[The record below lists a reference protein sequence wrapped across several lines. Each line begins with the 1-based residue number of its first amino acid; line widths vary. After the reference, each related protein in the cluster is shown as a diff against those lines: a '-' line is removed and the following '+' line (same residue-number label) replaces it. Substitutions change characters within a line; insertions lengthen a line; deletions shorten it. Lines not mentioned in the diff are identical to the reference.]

1 MIASTAASQPPHFLK
16 GAPGA
21 SEASQT
27 VIAFD
32 SHRTSTS
39 VPFTLVDGRIF
50 VNVRLN
56 GEGPFAF
63 LFDTGGNA
71 VISAKVAERLHLSS
85 GSTETGT
92 GMGEKPVTAVDT
104 TVREVQI
111 GDLRLS
117 NLAFHAI
124 AMDDTPAVFGR
135 QPVDG
140 IIGFPILEQLIV
152 EVDYQ
157 SKSLKMTLPSAY
169 TPRKSGTT
177 VHFTRARWVPLIDAS
192 LDGVLGKFG
201 VDTGARLSLLL
212 YGPFVKQ
219 NNLREKYHS
228 AVSGVTG
235 WGLGGPIRSQLAR
248 GQQFTIDNLTI
259 RDPLVRLPLQT
270 SGGTTASDTAGVIG
284 SDILRQFN
292 ITFDYASQ
300 TITFEKN
307 NHYGARSNFDRVGL
321 WLGQDSAGFTVI
333 DVISGSP
340 ADIAG
345 IKVGDKILAV
355 DGKPAATL
363 ELVEVREEFRND
375 PAGKKMQLKVQSG
388 PQSERLSLP
397 CANSSSNANA
407 FHPNCRWHP
416 APRPTRK
423 IQTRLSVILAP
434 EAKRVR

>member
-1 MIASTAASQPPHFLK
+1 MCLRFHCFLLLLLLTASVALSQSPYFLQ
-16 GAPGA
+16 GSPSG
-21 SEASQT
+21 SQT
-27 VIAFD
+27 NQTGMAFD
-32 SHRTSTS
+32 SQRTSTS
-39 VPFTLVDGRIF
+39 VPFTMVDGRIF
-50 VNVRLN
+50 VNVTLN

-71 VISAKVAERLHLSS
+71 VINARVAERLHLSA

-124 AMDDTPAVFGR
+124 AMDDTPVVFGR

-157 SKSLKMTLPSAY
+157 AKRLNMTMPIAYKSQ
-169 TPRKSGTT
+169 KSGTT
-177 VHFTRARWVPLIDAS
+177 MHFTRARWVPLIDAS
-192 LDGVLGKFG
+192 LDGVPGKFG

-219 NNLREKYHS
+219 NNLREKYHP

-248 GQQFTIDNLTI
+248 GQQFVMDNLTI
-259 RDPLVRLPLQT
+259 SDPLVRLPLQI
-270 SGGTTASDTAGVIG
+270 SGGTTLSDTAGVIG

-307 NHYGARSNFDRVGL
+307 NHYGAHSNFDRVGL

-340 ADIAG
+340 ADLAG
-345 IKVGDKILAV
+345 IKVGDKILAI
-355 DGKPAATL
+355 DGMPVVTNDMKRHGEDIRAL
-363 ELVEVREEFRND
+363 DLVEVREEFRDD
-375 PAGKKMQLKVQSG
+375 PAGKKIQL
-388 PQSERLSLP
+388 
-397 CANSSSNANA
+397 
-407 FHPNCRWHP
+407 
-416 APRPTRK
+416 
-423 IQTRLSVILAP
+423 
-434 EAKRVR
+434 

>member
-1 MIASTAASQPPHFLK
+1 VSYATKFSLFLLVRRFDRINGGVPAATLSSRFAS
-16 GAPGA
+16 A

-32 SHRTSTS
+32 LQRSSTS

-50 VNVRLN
+50 VNVKLN

-71 VISAKVAERLHLSS
+71 IIGAKVAERLHLSV

-104 TVREVQI
+104 TVREIQI

-135 QPVDG
+135 HPVDG

-152 EVDYQ
+152 EVDYHA
-157 SKSLKMTLPSAY
+157 KRLNIMLPSAY
-169 TPRKSGTT
+169 SPRKSGTT
-177 VHFTRARWVPLIDAS
+177 THFTRARWVPLIDAS
-192 LDGVLGKFG
+192 LDGVAGKFG

-212 YGPFVKQ
+212 YGPFVEQ
-219 NNLREKYHS
+219 NNLREKYHP

-248 GQQFTIDNLTI
+248 
-259 RDPLVRLPLQT
+259 
-270 SGGTTASDTAGVIG
+270 GTTASDTAGVIG

-307 NHYGARSNFDRVGL
+307 NHYGERSNSDRVGL
-321 WLGQDSAGFTVI
+321 WLGQDTAGFAVV
-333 DVISGSP
+333 DVVSGSP
-340 ADIAG
+340 ADGAG
-345 IKVGDKILAV
+345 IKVGDQILAI
-355 DGKPAATL
+355 DGKSAATL

-375 PAGKKMQLKVQSG
+375 PAGKKMQLKVRSG
-388 PQSERLSLP
+388 
-397 CANSSSNANA
+397 A
-407 FHPNCRWHP
+407 
-416 APRPTRK
+416 T
-423 IQTRLSVILAP
+423 
-434 EAKRVR
+434 VREIIVTLRELV

>member
-1 MIASTAASQPPHFLK
+1 MRLKLYYSFLLPLLVASIAVSQPQHFLQ
-16 GAPGA
+16 GSPSG
-21 SEASQT
+21 SQNTQT
-27 VIAFD
+27 VVAFD
-32 SHRTSTS
+32 SQRTSTS
-39 VPFTLVDGRIF
+39 VPFTLVDDRIF
-50 VNVRLN
+50 VNVKLN

-71 VISAKVAERLHLSS
+71 VIGAKVAERLHLAS
-85 GSTETGT
+85 GNTETGT

-192 LDGVLGKFG
+192 LDGVPGKFG

-219 NNLREKYHS
+219 NNLRAKYHPE
-228 AVSGVTG
+228 VSGVTG

-248 GQQFTIDNLTI
+248 GQQFVIDNLTI
-259 RDPLVRLPLQT
+259 HDPLVRLPLQT

-292 ITFDYASQ
+292 ITFDYGSQ

-307 NHYGARSNFDRVGL
+307 DHYGAPSNFDRVGL
-321 WLGQDSAGFTVI
+321 WLGQDSAGFTVV
-333 DVISGSP
+333 DVVSGSP

-345 IKVGDKILAV
+345 IKVGDDILAI
-355 DGKPAATL
+355 DGRSAATL
-363 ELVEVREEFRND
+363 DLVEVREEFRND
-375 PAGKKMQLKVQSG
+375 PAGKKMQLKVESG
-388 PQSERLSLP
+388 
-397 CANSSSNANA
+397 A
-407 FHPNCRWHP
+407 
-416 APRPTRK
+416 T
-423 IQTRLSVILAP
+423 
-434 EAKRVR
+434 VREIVVTLRELV